1 MGADDFYLYGD
12 EEEETPFDPSEEP
25 PQPVQAVDPPSDP
38 IVGEKR
44 PRVHEDEE
52 EQGPNKRFPSANNS
66 SPNNASLHQVM
77 GNVLPP
83 SMATPV
89 SVSGS
94 GSGQDA
100 LYLGDLQWWTS
111 DEDIRQVA
119 LNVGVNIDHKHITFS
134 EHKVNGKSK
143 GVSWVECG
151 SEDAAATLKAWFDTN
166 DFQNRRATA
175 TLSSSSTGNP
185 FRTLPKD
192 PPPREGRQFT
202 NPSNAGTGHSGG
214 GGGGGGRG
222 SYRGGHN
229 NMGGRGG
236 LNNNMNAMRG
246 GQNNMIGMG
255 NMPNM
260 PNLGAMGMGGNMG
273 MGGMGMMGGMP
284 ANAMSMGIMPA
295 NMGNF
300 GAQQMHMRG
309 GMVPQGARGGGM
321 MGRGGMSGGY

>member
-1 MGADDFYLYGD
+1 
-12 EEEETPFDPSEEP
+12 
-25 PQPVQAVDPPSDP
+25 
-38 IVGEKR
+38 
-44 PRVHEDEE
+44 
-52 EQGPNKRFPSANNS
+52 
-66 SPNNASLHQVM
+66 M
-77 GNVLPP
+77 GNVVPP
-83 SMATPV
+83 SMAMQV
-89 SVSGS
+89 SGSGS

-151 SEDAAATLKAWFDTN
+151 SEDAAATLKAWFDSN

-175 TLSSSSTGNP
+175 TLSASSTGNP

-202 NPSNAGTGHSGG
+202 NPSNSSTGHSGGG

-236 LNNNMNAMRG
+236 LNSNMNAMRG
-246 GQNNMIGMG
+246 GQSNMMGMG

-260 PNLGAMGMGGNMG
+260 TNIGAMGMGGGMG

-284 ANAMSMGIMPA
+284 ANGMNMGMGMPA
-295 NMGNF
+295 NMGHF
-300 GAQQMHMRG
+300 GGAQQMHMRG
-309 GMVPQGARGGGM
+309 GMIPQGARGGGM
-321 MGRGGMSGGY
+321 MGRGMGGGY